1 METLAMKVQGM
12 TCNGC
17 AATVARVLNNVP
29 GVKQAQVTLAPPEAK
44 VTFDPARTNAAAL
57 KSAVEDAGY
66 DVAG

>member
-17 AATVARVLNNVP
+17 AATVARVLKGVP
-29 GVKQAQVTLAPPEAK
+29 GVEQAEVTLQPPQAK
-44 VTFDPARTNAAAL
+44 VTFDPGKTNAAAL
-57 KSAVEDAGY
+57 KTAVEDAGY